1 MQNSP
6 AARQAV
12 VVGAGFAGAVTAREL
27 ADHGYQVKI
36 LERRAQIGGNMYDY
50 PRDGVLTHLYGPHIF
65 HTGNQKVFEYL
76 SRFTRWVPYEHR
88 VLGRIKGKYV
98 PIPFNFRSMEELFP
112 SEEAAMLREK
122 LTAAYPGQDRVSV
135 LDLVHNPDPD
145 IARLGEFVFENVFVH
160 YTAKQ
165 WGMPVEQVDTSVI
178 NRVPVVLGYDD
189 RYFRDPIQMMP
200 EQGFTPLF
208 EAMLDHENITVELDT
223 DARSRLTLT
232 EDGQGV
238 AMLFEWTGPGK
249 RSIQQAVSG
258 MRLERVPLLE
268 RCRTERAPVFLPR
281 QDREGNAWHFTTCP
295 LIRRGQVE
303 GFLCIENAR
312 EHPADAA
319 LFSTLIPCL
328 LRERDRFRARSQTAE
343 AADQLMG
350 LPDLRSY
357 METAYMLDSD
367 RYSSLGAVCLEIP
380 DMPRINGTPGP
391 R

>member
-76 SRFTRWVPYEHR
+76 SRFTRWVPYEHW

-232 EDGQGV
+232 EDGRILLDGE
-238 AMLFEWTGPGK
+238 AFTGPVIYTGAPDELLDCRLGALPY
-249 RSIQQAVSG
+249 RSLRLDFETLETDSFQPASVVNYPNEEDFTRITEFKKLTGQTLPGRTVILREYPAKYQPNTGMEAYYPIDSEESHALYQRYREEFARYGNLYFCGRLAEYRYYNMDAAV
-258 MRLERVPLLE
+258 
-268 RCRTERAPVFLPR
+268 
-281 QDREGNAWHFTTCP
+281 
-295 LIRRGQVE
+295 
-303 GFLCIENAR
+303 
-312 EHPADAA
+312 DAA
-319 LFSTLIPCL
+319 LRLS
-328 LRERDRFRARSQTAE
+328 AE
-343 AADQLMG
+343 L
-350 LPDLRSY
+350 
-357 METAYMLDSD
+357 
-367 RYSSLGAVCLEIP
+367 VK
-380 DMPRINGTPGP
+380 
-391 R
+391 